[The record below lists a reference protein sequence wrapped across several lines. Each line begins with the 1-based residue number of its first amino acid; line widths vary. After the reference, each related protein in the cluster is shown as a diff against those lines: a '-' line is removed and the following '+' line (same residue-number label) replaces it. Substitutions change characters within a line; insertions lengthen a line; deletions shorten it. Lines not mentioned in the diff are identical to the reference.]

1 MKEKN
6 NMDTSR
12 RKTRS
17 SRHND
22 HFTEAGEDHVY
33 KGKSMVEWMALFCQ
47 TVQTATNERNES
59 DRYMREK
66 IDGIHEEVRVQT
78 EVMKTG
84 FAEICQALHK
94 RNEDLNAL
102 TGRKEQEDTFHIPM
116 DFIDAC
122 AAMVRYA
129 YALAEQGKGSPLH
142 LFPCRNT
149 QMTLIRTAIST
160 LIEFSYDSTEFI
172 RTLLQERENIDRGS
186 GEDNMGVVRSD
197 AAVEHIL
204 CCRIVRSGKDTRC
217 VYPEIYSNN
226 GKEKNT
232 VLDRLLDQ
240 RRRYHESVTLPL
252 VLAWLRFSGFVGYDG
267 SKSLKK
273 QNAEVFESAADALEG
288 DEHGA
293 CAYYDGAMYGKS
305 YQASCLALCSAS
317 ETFAENALGYVKKL
331 IVDDEK
337 LTNTILKF
345 ESDITSSSDL
355 NNQER
360 NNMSTYGLGSTE

>member
-1 MKEKN
+1 MCIA
-6 NMDTSR
+6 S
-12 RKTRS
+12 
-17 SRHND
+17 
-22 HFTEAGEDHVY
+22 
-33 KGKSMVEWMALFCQ
+33 
-47 TVQTATNERNES
+47 
-59 DRYMREK
+59 
-66 IDGIHEEVRVQT
+66 
-78 EVMKTG
+78 
-84 FAEICQALHK
+84 
-94 RNEDLNAL
+94 
-102 TGRKEQEDTFHIPM
+102 
-116 DFIDAC
+116 
-122 AAMVRYA
+122 
-129 YALAEQGKGSPLH
+129 
-142 LFPCRNT
+142 
-149 QMTLIRTAIST
+149 LIMP
-160 LIEFSYDSTEFI
+160 
-172 RTLLQERENIDRGS
+172 Q
-186 GEDNMGVVRSD
+186 
-197 AAVEHIL
+197 
-204 CCRIVRSGKDTRC
+204 C

-305 YQASCLALCSAS
+305 YQASCLALRSAS
-317 ETFAENALGYVKKL
+317 ETFSENALGYVKKL

-337 LTNTILKF
+337 LTNTVLKF

-360 NNMSTYGLGSTE
+360 NNMSTSGFGSTEYYPHQLAFVFAKVRIYRTLHEKQCFSLTRLFFFLTL